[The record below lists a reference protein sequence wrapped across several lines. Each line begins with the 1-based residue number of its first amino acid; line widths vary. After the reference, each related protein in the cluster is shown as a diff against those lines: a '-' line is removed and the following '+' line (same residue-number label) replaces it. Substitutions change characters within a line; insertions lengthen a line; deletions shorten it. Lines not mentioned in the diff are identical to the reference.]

1 MEETQSSDLSR
12 TPLSLH
18 PRWLHG
24 GSRVDG
30 LEIRT
35 DPWDHLGGH
44 LVPFFSLNPYPTNP
58 HKASKQ
64 RRENKSELLETELLF
79 LVH

>member
-1 MEETQSSDLSR
+1 MGWRLGQT
-12 TPLSLH
+12 
-18 PRWLHG
+18 HG
-24 GSRVDG
+24 ITWVV
-30 LEIRT
+30 IF
-35 DPWDHLGGH
+35 
-44 LVPFFSLNPYPTNP
+44 VPFFSLNPYPTNP